1 MSNNDDSSMIFGWLR
16 IVIVLLLIF
25 RGFFVEDRTG
35 IHAAEN
41 VGFTDVQLR
50 DAKHVVVGF
59 RGCDVHD
66 AAGFELTAKNALE
79 KPAHLIVCCGWPFKG
94 CTVRTP

>member
-1 MSNNDDSSMIFGWLR
+1 MHSNDDSSAVRDLVYSVVVVFM
-16 IVIVLLLIF
+16 IF

-41 VGFTDVQLR
+41 VGFTDVRLK
-50 DAKHVVVGF
+50 DSKHVAVGF